1 MQGSDCGAAVRRT
14 RSAAAVPILR
24 FSSLAR
30 GAAGEC
36 SDRRRA
42 ALASGE
48 EPDANLAV
56 QSAGFTRLNSSQ
68 RRRKGNY
75 GAVVNWSAR
84 PRRGR
89 RCRARAPGTA
99 GAPGSSGTASTHLPV
114 PPVPPVPFEAVAV
127 PCSMTVAR
135 MSISPF
141 GGTVVAVGK
150 MVMTLPVGARS
161 GSLSH
166 ARPTIMAE
174 TDAITRATDRWP
186 KRRDCADCG
195 NIVKPKYNTLMRL
208 QGQSQRAGEAGYAMA
223 TLLVALA
230 VMSVLMSAVL
240 PAWRHQAR
248 REKEAELAFRG
259 EQYMRAIQLWERK
272 MGPGSRPPNIDMLVQ
287 QKFLRKKYKDPMT
300 EDGEFQP
307 VFAGGQSNRAGA
319 GPRRSAG
326 SAAAATSSSNPADAG
341 PDCRRR
347 HPRRD
352 EQEQG
357 NVDPDLQRR
366 DSIQRVAIHPRGCG
380 HYSWRPRWQSSP
392 RRPRR
397 ASPAWRGRRRAAG
410 IPAGSRPGRSRWTW
424 RARSARRPRR
434 SSSGLSG
441 RPWRSGPRP
450 RTIAIRERSLWW
462 LARDLDVHGKVAG
475 GLFAP
480 RDTSHN
486 PGELPRQ
493 RSPSY
498 VSSPLPRG
506 SDLLRGGSSA
516 GRCVV
521 TRQPPRSP
529 RRVSAGRMRL
539 IALFSRDG

>member
-1 MQGSDCGAAVRRT
+1 MSCRCP
-14 RSAAAVPILR
+14 RS
-24 FSSLAR
+24 
-30 GAAGEC
+30 
-36 SDRRRA
+36 
-42 ALASGE
+42 
-48 EPDANLAV
+48 
-56 QSAGFTRLNSSQ
+56 
-68 RRRKGNY
+68 
-75 GAVVNWSAR
+75 
-84 PRRGR
+84 
-89 RCRARAPGTA
+89 A
-99 GAPGSSGTASTHLPV
+99 GAPGSSGTAGTTSGTAST
-114 PPVPPVPFEAVAV
+114 
-127 PCSMTVAR
+127 S
-135 MSISPF
+135 
-141 GGTVVAVGK
+141 GTVRGRRGPLFDDRGEDVHF
-150 MVMTLPVGARS
+150 PVRRHGRS
-161 GSLSH
+161 RRKDRNDASGRSQERDLVTREADNHGGDS
-166 ARPTIMAE
+166 
-174 TDAITRATDRWP
+174 DAITRATIADP
-186 KRRDCADCG
+186 SRRDCADCG
-195 NIVKPKYNTLMRL
+195 NIVKPKYNTLMSL

-307 VFAGGQSNRAGA
+307 VFAGVNPTRAGA

-397 ASPAWRGRRRAAG
+397 AGPAWRGRRRAAG
-410 IPAGSRPGRSRWTW
+410 IPAGSRPWRSRWTW
-424 RARSARRPRR
+424 RARYARRPRR
-434 SSSGLSG
+434 SSSGLPG
-441 RPWRSGPRP
+441 RPRRSGPRP

-498 VSSPLPRG
+498 VSSPFAAR
-506 SDLLRGGSSA
+506 
-516 GRCVV
+516 
-521 TRQPPRSP
+521 
-529 RRVSAGRMRL
+529 
-539 IALFSRDG
+539 F